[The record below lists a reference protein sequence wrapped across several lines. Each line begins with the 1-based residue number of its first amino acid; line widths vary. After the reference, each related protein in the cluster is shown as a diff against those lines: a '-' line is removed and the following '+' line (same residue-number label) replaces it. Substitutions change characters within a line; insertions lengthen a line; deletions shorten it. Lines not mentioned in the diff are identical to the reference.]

1 MAQEAQQYDPAGAL
15 PPVADRR
22 APERRTYQRPGGER
36 VLVAR
41 TAGAAAVAFCGGL
54 VLVFIFFWAFGA
66 VDVTD
71 AVAAT
76 IAGQL
81 TGAAVIDQ
89 FGLLGLSKTP
99 LSATRVVGIALLA
112 VGVFLVVRK

>member
-1 MAQEAQQYDPAGAL
+1 MAQEAPQYDPVGML

-22 APERRTYQRPGGER
+22 APERRTYQPPGGGEH

-54 VLVFIFFWAFGA
+54 VLVFIFFWALGA
-66 VDVTD
+66 VDVTV

-76 IAGQL
+76 SVVLVLAL
-81 TGAAVIDQ
+81 VWLAAYLYRSRQ
-89 FGLLGLSKTP
+89 EETP
-99 LSATRVVGIALLA
+99 LIRRDRERRG
-112 VGVFLVVRK
+112 F

>member
-1 MAQEAQQYDPAGAL
+1 MASEAQQYDPATL
-15 PPVADRR
+15 PAVADRR
-22 APERRTYQRPGGER
+22 APERRTYKPPTTGER

-54 VLVFIFFWAFGA
+54 VLVFIFFWALGA

-76 IAGQL
+76 SVVVVLALVWLAGYLYRNRQEE
-81 TGAAVIDQ
+81 
-89 FGLLGLSKTP
+89 TP
-99 LSATRVVGIALLA
+99 LIRRDRERRG
-112 VGVFLVVRK
+112 F